1 MKREGCLLVKSYSW
15 FAHCAMVL
23 TPDLIKQEEATNMAT
38 TTTNKTRYNLD
49 ELVHRIA
56 KIDL

>member
-1 MKREGCLLVKSYSW
+1 
-15 FAHCAMVL
+15 MVL
-23 TPDLIKQEEATNMAT
+23 TPDLIKQEEATNMAPT

>member
-1 MKREGCLLVKSYSW
+1 MW

-23 TPDLIKQEEATNMAT
+23 TPDLIKHEESTDATSMAT
-38 TTTNKTRYNLD
+38 KTRYNLD
-49 ELVHRIA
+49 ELVRRIA

>member
-1 MKREGCLLVKSYSW
+1 MKSFSW

-23 TPDLIKQEEATNMAT
+23 TPDIVKQNEPT
-38 TTTNKTRYNLD
+38 TTGTASNKTRYNLD

-56 KIDL
+56 KIDV

>member
-1 MKREGCLLVKSYSW
+1 ML
-15 FAHCAMVL
+15 L
-23 TPDLIKQEEATNMAT
+23 TPDLIKQEEATNMATTT

>member
-1 MKREGCLLVKSYSW
+1 
-15 FAHCAMVL
+15 MVL
-23 TPDLIKQEEATNMAT
+23 TPDLIKQHEPTDMA
-38 TTTNKTRYNLD
+38 TTNKTRYNLD